1 MIEKRLFWVLL
12 LISQF
17 TYSQIKGVVKDSI
30 SGKPIPYVNIWIEN
44 ENNGTTSEE
53 NGEFNISISEKSKK
67 FIVSA
72 IGYKKKTIKISEA
85 KQILLSPSDVQ
96 IKEVIISNR
105 KNTKEIEIGKTKN
118 LISQAFEN
126 GPKIDV
132 KYFPYLTSYKK
143 TKYLKKIILNTD
155 NRKEEAT
162 IRIHLY
168 NLGIDGLPDKEL
180 LNKDLIITIKNG
192 VRNNKIDIT
201 SFDIKMPINGVFVGF
216 EKLMIE
222 SNKLEKTSFDTNS
235 QTTKIHKTYCPYI
248 LYNNVEREYK
258 YTFQGGKWIKKT
270 IDSSLK
276 TTIDEPSINLILTN

>member
-1 MIEKRLFWVLL
+1 MKKTYFLFLL
-12 LISQF
+12 FSFSLSA
-17 TYSQIKGVVKDSI
+17 QIKGVVKDSI
-30 SGKPIPYVNIWIEN
+30 SGKPVSFANIWIEN

-53 NGEFNISISEKSKK
+53 NGEFNISISEKSKN

-72 IGYKKKTIKISEA
+72 IGYKRKTIKISEA
-85 KQILLSPSDVQ
+85 EQIFLSPSDVQ

-105 KNTKEIEIGKTKN
+105 KNTKEIEIGKTKS

-126 GPKIDV
+126 GPKIDA

-168 NLGIDGLPDKEL
+168 SVGIDGFPDKEL
-180 LNKDLIITIKNG
+180 LNKDLIITVKNG
-192 VRNNKIDIT
+192 VRNNKIDIS

-222 SNKLEKTSFDTNS
+222 SNKLEKSSFDTNS

-248 LYNNVEREYK
+248 LYNNVERDTK
-258 YTFQGGKWIKKT
+258 FIFQGGKWIKKT
-270 IDSSLK
+270 TDSSLK

>member
-1 MIEKRLFWVLL
+1 MKKTCFLFIF
-12 LISQF
+12 ISF
-17 TYSQIKGVVKDSI
+17 SLSAQIKGVVKDSI
-30 SGKPIPYVNIWIEN
+30 SGNPIPYVNIWIEN
-44 ENNGTTSEE
+44 ENNGTTTEE
-53 NGEFNISISEKSKK
+53 NGEFSISISEKSKN

-72 IGYKKKTIKISEA
+72 IGYKKKTIKIFEA
-85 KQILLSPSDVQ
+85 KQIFLTPSDVQ

-162 IRIHLY
+162 IRMHLFSV
-168 NLGIDGLPDKEL
+168 GIDGLPDKEL

-192 VRNNKIDIT
+192 VRNNKIDIS
-201 SFDIKMPINGVFVGF
+201 SFDLKMPINGIFVGF

-235 QTTKIHKTYCPYI
+235 NTTKTHKTYCPYI
-248 LYNNVEREYK
+248 LYNNIERDTK
-258 YTFQGGKWIKKT
+258 FIFQGGKWIKKMT
-270 IDSSLK
+270 DSSLK